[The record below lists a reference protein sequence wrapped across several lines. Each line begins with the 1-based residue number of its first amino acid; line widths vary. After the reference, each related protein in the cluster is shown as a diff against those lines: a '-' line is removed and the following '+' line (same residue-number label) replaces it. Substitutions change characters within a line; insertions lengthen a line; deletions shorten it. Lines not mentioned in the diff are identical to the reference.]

1 MLQKNDE
8 EIWKDMPGY
17 EGLYQVSNLGRVK
30 SLDRTI
36 IIKNKFSK
44 YKRHYEEKIMKLR
57 TNKNGYVYVTLHNS
71 EGEIKTIQVHRLV
84 ASVFISNAL
93 NLTEINHKDE
103 NKQNNCVNN
112 LEWCS
117 SLYNKKY
124 GTRNIR
130 AGMAHRKKVIQ
141 YTKENM
147 FVKEYASGLEAEKIT
162 KIDNA
167 SISRCCYNKQETAG
181 GYKWRFSNE

>member
-1 MLQKNDE
+1 MNSIEAKEWKIINDFPNYM
-8 EIWKDMPGY
+8 I
-17 EGLYQVSNLGRVK
+17 SNYGDIK
-30 SLDRTI
+30 S
-36 IIKNKFSK
+36 IK
-44 YKRHYEEKIMKLR
+44 
-57 TNKNGYVYVTLHNS
+57 TNKILKPYITKRGYVYNCLSCN
-71 EGEIKTIQVHRLV
+71 GKTYNLQVHRLV

-124 GTRNIR
+124 GTKNIR

-167 SISRCCYNKQETAG
+167 SISRCCYNRQETAG